1 MKLLN
6 VSELSLIL
14 NIKVKTIYD
23 WTHKGLIPY
32 IKLGHLVRFD
42 PDVISKWI
50 RSNSHM
56 TKVKG

>member
-1 MKLLN
+1 MKFLN
-6 VSELSLIL
+6 VNELSNIL

-50 RSNSHM
+50 KCNSHM
-56 TKVKG
+56 TKVRN